1 MALIRDDWVKAWI
14 ILPPIVFAANLS
26 FPPIF
31 DSRILIM
38 KKLLLLLAGI
48 ASLGASGCAACC
60 SPYDFDYPTFGGK
73 WERLDRQHGR
83 VGSAFYDPSQ
93 VVTGEEVT
101 ITEGDGSM
109 IEGAVYLDAE
119 VSTEN

>member
-1 MALIRDDWVKAWI
+1 MASDKRRFGRRLHWVATEV
-14 ILPPIVFAANLS
+14 LDANPSYPPFIDV
-26 FPPIF
+26 
-31 DSRILIM
+31 RILIM